1 MTAIAAPVT
10 PLDRLWPRTA
20 GSNALR
26 NATLV
31 ILATGLLALSGHIQV
46 PFWPVKLSLQTL
58 VVLAIGI
65 AYGSRLGGATILAY
79 LIEGALGLPVFQ
91 GGAGIAY
98 MVGPTGGFLLGFV
111 LAAVVIGLCAE
122 RGMLN
127 RFPAAIAAVLLAE
140 AAIYIP
146 GVAWLAVLFGPAKS
160 IAFGLTP
167 FLMGEA
173 LKIGLVLAL
182 VPAIR
187 RVMH

>member
-1 MTAIAAPVT
+1 MIATAASVT

-20 GSNALR
+20 GGSALR
-26 NATLV
+26 TATLV
-31 ILATGLLALSGHIQV
+31 LLGTGLLALSAHIQV
-46 PFWPVKLSLQTL
+46 PFWPVKLSLQTF

-65 AYGSRLGGATILAY
+65 AYGGRLGGVTILVY
-79 LIEGALGLPVFQ
+79 LVEGALGVPVFQ
-91 GGAGIAY
+91 SGAGIAY

-111 LAAVVIGLCAE
+111 LGAVVIGYCTE
-122 RGMLN
+122 SGMLN
-127 RFPAAIAAVLLAE
+127 RFPTAIAVFLLAE

-167 FLMGEA
+167 FLTGEA
-173 LKIGLVLAL
+173 LKIGLALAL